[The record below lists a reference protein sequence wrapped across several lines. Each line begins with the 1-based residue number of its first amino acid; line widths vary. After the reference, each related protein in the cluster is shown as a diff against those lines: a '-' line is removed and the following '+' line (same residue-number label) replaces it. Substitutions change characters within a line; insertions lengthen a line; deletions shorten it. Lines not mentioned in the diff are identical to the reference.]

1 MSLRTLPLLAA
12 GALVLAT
19 GAQAAPDAM
28 SLLQGAW
35 PTESGSVFTVSGTS
49 GKLSKVS
56 AADKAGGYTSNDLL
70 VQGLKPVVTTDLK
83 GGGRRVVYS
92 GTCRSPVSGKAK
104 GKVDWVVSDCELQ
117 IIFPADGGG
126 SGVRLVSTNGSPLIR
141 GQREA
146 PARIANNRPEA
157 APAETA
163 AAPEQPSDPNDT
175 YARRTMSPEELA
187 AEDAATARLNAD
199 VNARNAA
206 AEARDRKRDADYKA
220 AQAAREAEIRANQA
234 AYDRQM
240 ADYRAR
246 VAASQAAAAKAR
258 ADWEAA
264 VAACKAGDRSKCAQN

>member
-1 MSLRTLPLLAA
+1 MSLRTVSLLAV
-12 GALVLAT
+12 GALVMAS

-56 AADKAGGYTSNDLL
+56 ATDKASGYSSNDLL
-70 VQGLKPVVTTDLK
+70 VQGLKPVVTTDVK

-92 GTCRSPVSGKAK
+92 GTCRSPVGGKAK
-104 GKVDWVVSDCELQ
+104 GKIEWVVSDCELQ
-117 IIFPADGGG
+117 IIFPADGG

-141 GQREA
+141 GQRAA
-146 PARIANNRPEA
+146 PAPTTNSRPA
-157 APAETA
+157 VAKAETA
-163 AAPEQPSDPNDT
+163 APPAEPADPNDT
-175 YARRTMSPEELA
+175 YARRTLTPEELA
-187 AEDAATARLNAD
+187 AQDEATARLNAE

-246 VAASQAAAAKAR
+246 VAASEAAAAKAR